1 MTQRLDRFA
10 GDGTALDRLRA
21 HAARLMQLQQ
31 IVLAELPPYL
41 ADSCHVANLKDDVLL
56 IHAATGAVA
65 AKLRQATPR
74 LVNTLAMQGVRIS
87 SIKIATRPV
96 RPTPPPKPPTQR
108 IVSTQAQ
115 DALRSL
121 ADHLPD
127 DDPLRKALERF
138 VRRSR
143 SEPPAGQ
150 R

>member
-1 MTQRLDRFA
+1 MTQRLERFA

-41 ADSCHVANLKDDVLL
+41 ADSCHVANLKEDVLL

-74 LVNTLAMQGVRIS
+74 LINSLAMQGVLVS

-96 RPTPPPKPPTQR
+96 RPTPPPRPPTQR
-108 IVSTQAQ
+108 AVSTQTQ
-115 DALRSL
+115 DALRTL
-121 ADHLPD
+121 AGHLPD

-143 SEPPAGQ
+143 NGPATG
-150 R
+150 

>member
-10 GDGTALDRLRA
+10 GEGSALDRLRA
-21 HAARLMQLQQ
+21 HVSRLGRLQQ
-31 IVLAELPPYL
+31 IVLTELPPYL
-41 ADSCHVANLKDDVLL
+41 ADSCHVANLKEDVLL

-74 LVNTLAMQGVRIS
+74 LLNTLAMQGVMVR

-96 RPTPPPKPPTQR
+96 NPAPPPKPPEQR
-108 IVSTQAQ
+108 TVSGQTQ

-121 ADHLPD
+121 ASGLPA
-127 DDPLRKALERF
+127 DDPLRAALERF

-143 SEPPAGQ
+143 GEPKTD
-150 R
+150 